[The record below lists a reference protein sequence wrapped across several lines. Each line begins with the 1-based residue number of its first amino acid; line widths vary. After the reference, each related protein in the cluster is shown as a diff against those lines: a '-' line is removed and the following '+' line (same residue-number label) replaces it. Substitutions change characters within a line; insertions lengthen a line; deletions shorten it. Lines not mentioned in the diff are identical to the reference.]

1 MANFQSSIV
10 PIAVPAMV
18 QVKVGK
24 QFVEVPIE
32 DLTEEQLAE
41 LAEEFT
47 QRLFEMAG
55 KELK

>member
-1 MANFQSSIV
+1 MATFQGEITPL
-10 PIAVPAMV
+10 PIPPAV

-24 QFVEVPIE
+24 QWVEVPV
-32 DLTEEQLAE
+32 EELSEQQLSD

-55 KELK
+55 KSL